1 MTSNSCPICIEK
13 YTKTKHFKVECFNCD
28 FTACRKCIRYFV
40 INSSNNHVNCMSCK
54 TAWNDKYISKALL
67 PAFFK
72 KDYKIHTNK
81 NSIEEQLALLPD
93 TQPHVERIIERE
105 KAMDE
110 DAKIYCIKLN
120 INKYINSYK
129 KSKISVFIQEIRI
142 ENKKKIDDKYQE
154 ELKKPRNIRMKKPNI
169 AKMFYENKDEINT
182 KASNRFNKYLED
194 INEDNKKYIED
205 SIKLNE
211 LEKREIKLRKIIYEK
226 TTVVKSIYN
235 RPCSNSTCNG
245 MLKTDSNLC
254 SICDH
259 ITCSKCLQ
267 PYNKTIKDHSCNE
280 DDIKTAKLLKKDT
293 KYCPKCNF
301 GITKISGCDVM
312 FCTQCNT
319 SFNWKTME
327 ILTKNLHNPHYLE
340 YLRRAGT
347 QRQRDNVVNNCIA
360 NPTITDFDTNR
371 FNNIRNFCYDIR
383 VFRPFR
389 TIMDR
394 GIISIQYILHIS
406 ENATNIRTKIIN
418 YENLNRQARIN
429 LLLNKIDRDAFDEIV
444 SKNCYEIRILTQ
456 KEQIVLTL
464 KDVATELIFNLS
476 NNELMAINN
485 SIFNILDSSRSTNT
499 FGKISNKTE
508 EFFRPYITI
517 ETFKNV
523 MDQLDKIVKEIKNIA
538 QYCIEEDKELS
549 KLYGRSLNSMLYLY
563 LY

>member
-1 MTSNSCPICIEK
+1 M
-13 YTKTKHFKVECFNCD
+13 NC
-28 FTACRKCIRYFV
+28 KI
-40 INSSNNHVNCMSCK
+40 S
-54 TAWNDKYISKALL
+54 WNDKYISKALL

-81 NSIEEQLALLPD
+81 NSIEEQLALLSD
-93 TQPHVERIIERE
+93 TQPEVERIIERKKVFE
-105 KAMDE
+105 QTNQ
-110 DAKIYCIKLN
+110 I
-120 INKYINSYK
+120 YK
-129 KSKISVFIQEIRI
+129 KIESTRMYISDYKRNKLSEFRVEIRN
-142 ENKKKIDDKYQE
+142 ENLKKIDDKYND
-154 ELKKPRNIRMKKPNI
+154 ELKKPRNERMKKTHI
-169 AKMFYENKDEINT
+169 VKMFYENIYKIHD
-182 KASNRFNKYLED
+182 KAIIRFDTYIKT
-194 INEDNKKYIED
+194 INEDNKLYIE
-205 SIKLNE
+205 KTNQLNIMKKE
-211 LEKREIKLRKIIYEK
+211 LDELYKIIDKEDII
-226 TTVVKSIYN
+226 TKSIYN
-235 RPCSNSTCNG
+235 RPCANSTCNG

-254 SICDH
+254 SICYH

-267 PYNKTIKDHSCNE
+267 PYNKDIKDHTCNE

-347 QRQRDNVVNNCIA
+347 TRELNNIVNNCTA
-360 NPTITDFDTNR
+360 NPTITDYDTRR
-371 FNNIRNFCYDIR
+371 FSNIRNFCETVE
-383 VFRPFR
+383 VFKSFR
-389 TIMDR
+389 FIMHK
-394 GIISIQYILHIS
+394 GIVAIQYILHIS
-406 ENATNIRTKIIN
+406 ENATSIRTKINN
-418 YENLNRQARIN
+418 YDNLNRKARIN
-429 LLLNKIDRDAFDEIV
+429 LLLNNISRDTFDEIV

-485 SIFNILDSSRSTNT
+485 SIFNILDSSTSTNT
-499 FGKISNKTE
+499 FGKISNNTE

-523 MDQLDKIVKEIKNIA
+523 MDQLDKIEKEIKNIA

-549 KLYGRSLNSMLYLY
+549 KLYGRSVNSMLYLY

>member
-1 MTSNSCPICIEK
+1 
-13 YTKTKHFKVECFNCD
+13 
-28 FTACRKCIRYFV
+28 
-40 INSSNNHVNCMSCK
+40 MSCK
-54 TAWNDKYISKALL
+54 TTWNDKYISKALL

-72 KDYKIHTNK
+72 TDYKTHTNK

-93 TQPHVERIIERE
+93 TQPHVEVIIERY
-105 KAMDE
+105 KAIDE
-110 DAKIYCIKLN
+110 DVKIYCMKLD
-120 INKYINSYK
+120 INNYINSYK
-129 KSKISVFIQEIRI
+129 KSKISVFIQEIRT

-154 ELKKPRNIRMKKPNI
+154 ELKKPRNERMKKPNI
-169 AKMFYENKDEINT
+169 AKMFYENKHEINT
-182 KASNRFNKYLED
+182 KASNRFDTYIEN
-194 INEDNKKYIED
+194 INEDNKKYFEGFNKLEELDKRKIE
-205 SIKLNE
+205 
-211 LEKREIKLRKIIYEK
+211 LRKIIYEK
-226 TTVVKSIYN
+226 TAVVKSIYN

-245 MLKTDSNLC
+245 MLKSNSNLC

-267 PYNKTIKDHSCNE
+267 PYNKDIKDHTCNE

-340 YLRRAGT
+340 YLRKNGT

-371 FNNIRNFCYDIR
+371 FNNIRNFCYAVII
-383 VFRPFR
+383 FKPFR
-389 TIMDR
+389 TIIDR
-394 GIISIQYILHIS
+394 GIIAIQYILHIS
-406 ENATNIRTKIIN
+406 ENATNIRTKINN
-418 YENLNRQARIN
+418 YEYSNREARIN
-429 LLLNKIDRDAFDEIV
+429 FLLNKIDRDAFDEIV

-456 KEQIVLTL
+456 KEQIVLTV
-464 KDVATELIFNLS
+464 KDISTELIFNLS

-485 SIFNILDSSRSTNT
+485 SIFNILDLSTSTNT
-499 FGKISNKTE
+499 FGKIANKTE
-508 EFFRPYITI
+508 SFFQPYISV
-517 ETFKNV
+517 ETFKKV
-523 MDQLDKIVKEIKNIA
+523 MDQLDNIITEIRKIS

-549 KLYGRSLNSMLYLY
+549 KLYGRSVNYMLNLYLY
-563 LY
+563 

>member
-1 MTSNSCPICIEK
+1 MTSNSCPICIEN

-54 TAWNDKYISKALL
+54 ITWNDKYISKALL

-72 KDYKIHTNK
+72 TNYKTHTNK
-81 NSIEEQLALLPD
+81 NSIEEQLALLSD
-93 TQPHVERIIERE
+93 TQPEVERIIERV
-105 KAMDE
+105 
-110 DAKIYCIKLN
+110 KIVNEEYTIIKMKHN
-120 INKYINSYK
+120 IYKYIDTYK
-129 KSKISVFIQEIRI
+129 VNKIVYFIQVIRT
-142 ENKKKIDDKYQE
+142 ENKKKIDDKFQE
-154 ELKKPRNIRMKKPNI
+154 ELKKPRNIRMKKTNI
-169 AKMFYENKDEINT
+169 TKMFYENRHEINN
-182 KASNRFNKYLED
+182 KATERFNKYIED
-194 INEDNKKYIED
+194 INEDNKQYIED
-205 SIKLNE
+205 SNKLNE
-211 LEKREIKLRKIIYEK
+211 LEKREIELRKIINKK

-245 MLKTDSNLC
+245 MLKTDYNLC

-267 PYNKTIKDHSCNE
+267 PYNKNIKDHSCNE

-347 QRQRDNVVNNCIA
+347 QRERDNVTNNCTA
-360 NPTITDFDTNR
+360 NPTITDFDTRR
-371 FNNIRNFCYDIR
+371 FNNIRSFCYDIR

-389 TIMDR
+389 TIMDK

-406 ENATNIRTKIIN
+406 ENATTIRTKIN
-418 YENLNRQARIN
+418 NCENSNREARIN
-429 LLLNKIDRDAFDEIV
+429 LLLNKIDRDAFDKIV
-444 SKNCYEIRILTQ
+444 SRNCYEIRFLTQ
-456 KEQIVLTL
+456 KEQIVLTA
-464 KDVATELIFNLS
+464 KDIATELIFNLS

-485 SIFNILDSSRSTNT
+485 SIFNILDSSTSTNT
-499 FGKISNKTE
+499 FGKISNNTE
-508 EFFRPYITI
+508 DFFRPYITI

-549 KLYGRSLNSMLYLY
+549 KLYGRSINSMLYLY
-563 LY
+563 RY

>member
-1 MTSNSCPICIEK
+1 
-13 YTKTKHFKVECFNCD
+13 
-28 FTACRKCIRYFV
+28 
-40 INSSNNHVNCMSCK
+40 MSCK
-54 TAWNDKYISKALL
+54 ITWNDKYISKALL

-72 KDYKIHTNK
+72 KDYRTHTNK
-81 NSIEEQLALLPD
+81 NSIEEQLALLSD
-93 TQPHVERIIERE
+93 TQPEVERIIERE
-105 KAMDE
+105 KIENEKYTIIKMKHIIYEYIDTYKVN
-110 DAKIYCIKLN
+110 KIAY
-120 INKYINSYK
+120 
-129 KSKISVFIQEIRI
+129 FIQVIRT

-154 ELKKPRNIRMKKPNI
+154 ELKKPRNIRMKKTDI
-169 AKMFYENKDEINT
+169 TKMFYENKREINN
-182 KASNRFNKYLED
+182 KATERFNKYTEN
-194 INEDNKKYIED
+194 INEDNKKYIEE
-205 SIKLNE
+205 SVKLNE
-211 LEKREIKLRKIIYEK
+211 LEKREIELRKITNKK
-226 TTVVKSIYN
+226 TNVVKSIYN
-235 RPCSNSTCNG
+235 RPCSNSICNG

-254 SICDH
+254 NICDH
-259 ITCSKCLQ
+259 ITCSKCFQ
-267 PYNKTIKDHSCNE
+267 PYNKNIKDHSCNE

-347 QRQRDNVVNNCIA
+347 QRERDNVTNNCTA
-360 NPTITDFDTNR
+360 NPTITDFDTRR

-383 VFRPFR
+383 VFRPFK
-389 TIMDR
+389 TIMDK
-394 GIISIQYILHIS
+394 GIIAIQYILHIS
-406 ENATNIRTKIIN
+406 ENATNIRTKIN
-418 YENLNRQARIN
+418 NCENSNREARIN

-444 SKNCYEIRILTQ
+444 TKNCYEIRILTQ
-456 KEQIVLTL
+456 KEQIVLTA

-485 SIFNILDSSRSTNT
+485 SILNILDSSRSTNT
-499 FGKISNKTE
+499 FGKISNNTE

-517 ETFKNV
+517 ETFKKV
-523 MDQLDKIVKEIKNIA
+523 MDQLDNITKEIKNIA

-549 KLYGRSLNSMLYLY
+549 KLYGRSINSMLYLY

>member
-1 MTSNSCPICIEK
+1 
-13 YTKTKHFKVECFNCD
+13 
-28 FTACRKCIRYFV
+28 
-40 INSSNNHVNCMSCK
+40 MSCK

-93 TQPHVERIIERE
+93 TQPHVERIIKRE

-110 DAKIYCIKLN
+110 DVKITCMKLD
-120 INKYINSYK
+120 INNYINSYK
-129 KSKISVFIQEIRI
+129 KSKISVFIQEIRT

-169 AKMFYENKDEINT
+169 AKMFYENRHEINI
-182 KASNRFNKYLED
+182 KATERFNKYIED

-211 LEKREIKLRKIIYEK
+211 LEKRKIELRKIIYEK
-226 TTVVKSIYN
+226 TAVVKSIYN

-267 PYNKTIKDHSCNE
+267 PYNKNIKDHSCNE

-394 GIISIQYILHIS
+394 GIVSIQYILHIS
-406 ENATNIRTKIIN
+406 ENATSIRTKIIN
-418 YENLNRQARIN
+418 YENSNREARIN
-429 LLLNKIDRDAFDEIV
+429 LLLNKITRDAFNEIV

-485 SIFNILDSSRSTNT
+485 SIFNILDSSTSTNT
-499 FGKISNKTE
+499 FGKISNNTE

-523 MDQLDKIVKEIKNIA
+523 MDQLDKIEKEIKNIA

-549 KLYGRSLNSMLYLY
+549 KLYGRSVNSMLYLY

>member
-1 MTSNSCPICIEK
+1 MTSNSCPICIEN

-54 TAWNDKYISKALL
+54 ITWNDKYISKALL

-72 KDYKIHTNK
+72 KDYRTHTNK
-81 NSIEEQLALLPD
+81 NSIEEQLALLSD
-93 TQPHVERIIERE
+93 AQPEVERIIERE
-105 KAMDE
+105 KARNEEYTIIKM
-110 DAKIYCIKLN
+110 KHNIY
-120 INKYINSYK
+120 KYIDTYK
-129 KSKISVFIQEIRI
+129 VNKIAYFIQVIRT

-154 ELKKPRNIRMKKPNI
+154 ELKKPRNIRIKKINI
-169 AKMFYENKDEINT
+169 TKMFYENKHEINS
-182 KASNRFNKYLED
+182 KATERFNKYIEN

-205 SIKLNE
+205 SNKLEE
-211 LEKREIKLRKIIYEK
+211 LKKREIELSKIIYKK

-267 PYNKTIKDHSCNE
+267 PYNKNIKDHSCNE

-347 QRQRDNVVNNCIA
+347 QRERDNVTNNCTA
-360 NPTITDFDTNR
+360 NPTITDFDTRR
-371 FNNIRNFCYDIR
+371 FNNIRSFCYDIR

-389 TIMDR
+389 TIMDK

-406 ENATNIRTKIIN
+406 ENATNIRTKIN
-418 YENLNRQARIN
+418 NCVNSNREARIN

-444 SKNCYEIRILTQ
+444 SKNCYEIRFLTQ
-456 KEQIVLTL
+456 KEQIVLTA
-464 KDVATELIFNLS
+464 KDIATELIFNLS

-485 SIFNILDSSRSTNT
+485 SILNILDSSTSTNT
-499 FGKISNKTE
+499 FGKISNNTE
-508 EFFRPYITI
+508 DFFRPYITI
-517 ETFKNV
+517 EIFKNV
-523 MDQLDKIVKEIKNIA
+523 MDQLDKIIKEIKNIA

-549 KLYGRSLNSMLYLY
+549 KLYGRSINSMLYLY
-563 LY
+563 RY

>member
-40 INSSNNHVNCMSCK
+40 INSSNNQVNCMNCK
-54 TAWNDKYISKALL
+54 ISWNDKYISKALL

-81 NSIEEQLALLPD
+81 NSIEEQLALLSD
-93 TQPHVERIIERE
+93 TQPEVERIIERKKVFE
-105 KAMDE
+105 QTNQ
-110 DAKIYCIKLN
+110 I
-120 INKYINSYK
+120 YK
-129 KSKISVFIQEIRI
+129 KIESTRMYISDYKRNKLSEFRVEIRN
-142 ENKKKIDDKYQE
+142 ENLKKIDDKYND
-154 ELKKPRNIRMKKPNI
+154 ELKKPRNERMKKTHI
-169 AKMFYENKDEINT
+169 VKMFYENIYKIHD
-182 KASNRFNKYLED
+182 KAIIRFDTYIKT
-194 INEDNKKYIED
+194 INEDNKLYIE
-205 SIKLNE
+205 KTNQLNIMKKE
-211 LEKREIKLRKIIYEK
+211 LDELYKIIDKEDII
-226 TTVVKSIYN
+226 TKSIYN
-235 RPCSNSTCNG
+235 RPCANSTCNG

-254 SICDH
+254 SICYH

-267 PYNKTIKDHSCNE
+267 PYNKDIKDHTCNE

-347 QRQRDNVVNNCIA
+347 TRELNNIVNNCTA
-360 NPTITDFDTNR
+360 NPTITDYDTRR
-371 FNNIRNFCYDIR
+371 FSNIRNFCETVE
-383 VFRPFR
+383 VFKSFR
-389 TIMDR
+389 FIMHK
-394 GIISIQYILHIS
+394 GIVAIQYILHIS
-406 ENATNIRTKIIN
+406 ENATSIRTKINN
-418 YENLNRQARIN
+418 YDNLNRKARIN
-429 LLLNKIDRDAFDEIV
+429 LLLNNISRDTFDEIV

-485 SIFNILDSSRSTNT
+485 SIFNILDSSTSTNT
-499 FGKISNKTE
+499 FGKISNNTE

-523 MDQLDKIVKEIKNIA
+523 MDQLDKIEKEIKNIA

-549 KLYGRSLNSMLYLY
+549 KLYGRSVNSMLYLY

>member
-1 MTSNSCPICIEK
+1 MTSNSCPICIEN

-54 TAWNDKYISKALL
+54 ITWNDKYISKALL

-72 KDYKIHTNK
+72 KDYRTHTNK
-81 NSIEEQLALLPD
+81 NSIEEQLALLSD
-93 TQPHVERIIERE
+93 AQPEVERIIERE
-105 KAMDE
+105 KARNEEYTIIKM
-110 DAKIYCIKLN
+110 KHNIY
-120 INKYINSYK
+120 KYIDTYK
-129 KSKISVFIQEIRI
+129 VNKIAYFIQVIRT

-154 ELKKPRNIRMKKPNI
+154 ELKKPRNIRMKKINI
-169 AKMFYENKDEINT
+169 TKMFYENKHEINS
-182 KASNRFNKYLED
+182 KATERFNKYIEN

-205 SIKLNE
+205 SNKLEE
-211 LEKREIKLRKIIYEK
+211 LKKREIELSKIIYNK

-254 SICDH
+254 NICDH

-267 PYNKTIKDHSCNE
+267 PYNKNIKDHSCNE

-347 QRQRDNVVNNCIA
+347 QRERDNVTNNCTA
-360 NPTITDFDTNR
+360 NPTITDFDTRR
-371 FNNIRNFCYDIR
+371 FNNIRSFCYDIR

-389 TIMDR
+389 TIMDK

-406 ENATNIRTKIIN
+406 ENATNIRTKIN
-418 YENLNRQARIN
+418 NCVNSNREARIN

-444 SKNCYEIRILTQ
+444 SKNCYEIRFLTQ
-456 KEQIVLTL
+456 KEQIVLTA
-464 KDVATELIFNLS
+464 KDIATELIFNLS

-485 SIFNILDSSRSTNT
+485 SILNILDSSTSTNT
-499 FGKISNKTE
+499 FGKISNNTE
-508 EFFRPYITI
+508 DFFRPYITI

-523 MDQLDKIVKEIKNIA
+523 MDQLDKIVTEIKNIA

-549 KLYGRSLNSMLYLY
+549 KLYGRSINSMLYLY
-563 LY
+563 RY